1 MTIMPIDKL
10 TGYIWING
18 ELVQWQDAKIH
29 IFTHGLHYSG
39 GVFEGEM
46 AYSGEVFKLEEHTDR
61 LIASAKVMQM
71 ESPYSFDEIIDAH
84 KLVIK
89 KNNIRNA
96 YVRPL
101 IWRGAESLN
110 LTNKVLSVNLMIAAI
125 PSTPKPEKSFNLHI
139 SKWQKPHPDS
149 MPPQVKSSGHYN
161 MMIVSQME
169 AKALGYDDAILLDWR
184 GFVAECTT
192 TNIFFV
198 KGDQLITPIAD
209 AFLNG
214 ITRQT
219 VIGLAKKLG
228 LEVKEKHFGLEK
240 LEKYNECFMTGT
252 AAEVKSVKSIDLGH
266 KKIIFENNRI
276 TSLLHQEYASLVN
289 PDKLR

>member
-1 MTIMPIDKL
+1 MTIMPIDKAEC
-10 TGYIWING
+10 YIWING
-18 ELVQWQDAKIH
+18 ELVQWQDAKVH
-29 IFTHGLHYSG
+29 VLTHGLHYSG
-39 GVFEGEM
+39 GVFEGEK

-61 LIASAKVMQM
+61 LISSAKVMQL
-71 ESPYSFDEIIDAH
+71 EVPYNFDEIISAH
-84 KLVIK
+84 KIIIK
-89 KNNIRNA
+89 KNNIHNA

-110 LTNKVLSVNLMIAAI
+110 LTNKTLSINLLIAAF
-125 PSTPKPEKSFNLHI
+125 PSTPRSEKSLNLHI
-139 SKWQKPHPDS
+139 SKWRKPHPDA

-161 MMIVSQME
+161 IMIVSQME
-169 AKALGYDDAILLDWR
+169 AKSLGYDDAILLDWR

-198 KGDQLITPIAD
+198 QENQLITPIAD

-219 VIGLAKKLG
+219 VIELAKKLG

-240 LEKYNECFMTGT
+240 LEKYNECFITGT
-252 AAEVKSVKSIDLGH
+252 AAEIKSVSSIDLGP
-266 KKIIFENNRI
+266 KKIVFEDNKI
-276 TSLLHQEYASLVN
+276 TSLLHQQYISLVN
-289 PDKLR
+289 SHKSK